1 MNTPH
6 MLLSTRA
13 DRAQTLADQS
23 TQLAAGR
30 APRAQTIAC
39 ALMLFGVACV
49 LGACE
54 SGTPTVRTYDTQGAH
69 AGAQATNP
77 ASGSGPSAAATSPGT
92 TTASP
97 GISGGMSASA
107 PAPVMASGA
116 YPAANA
122 SATGAGSANDWD
134 AAFDAASAA
143 PTFKVEPDAG
153 LSSFTGFMID
163 APSVRLSATA
173 SPAALDPAE
182 VRALAQTLA
191 THLNDNLGESMT
203 PTNVASAPGQTLR
216 LRPTI
221 ARLAPRVD
229 PSSPGG
235 LSGVVFTQAA
245 CRVELLDA
253 ASDRVLATFVDASA
267 PARALSGAA
276 RTDAELAQACLKLWA
291 EQLAQRLDQ
300 ARSR

>member
-1 MNTPH
+1 MSTTPT
-6 MLLSTRA
+6 LFGLSATLTRA
-13 DRAQTLADQS
+13 LDGQAPEYAR
-23 TQLAAGR
+23 GR
-30 APRAQTIAC
+30 VLVSRLVRRGALVLGVVC
-39 ALMLFGVACV
+39 A

-54 SGTPTVRTYDTQGAH
+54 SGTPTVRTYDTQGSSS
-69 AGAQATNP
+69 ATQG
-77 ASGSGPSAAATSPGT
+77 ASGAPQAGQSHAANTGSADTTVSASSSAAAAPAL
-92 TTASP
+92 ASP
-97 GISGGMSASA
+97 TNPGG
-107 PAPVMASGA
+107 SGA
-116 YPAANA
+116 QTISNP
-122 SATGAGSANDWD
+122 NDWD
-134 AAFDAASAA
+134 AAFDAAMAA
-143 PTFKVEPDAG
+143 PTFRVEPDAG

-182 VRALAQTLA
+182 VRALAQTLT

-203 PTNVASAPGQTLR
+203 STNVASAPGQTLR

-229 PSSPGG
+229 PTSPGG

-245 CRVELLDA
+245 CRVELVDA
-253 ASDRVLATFVDASA
+253 ANDRVLATFVDASA
-267 PARALSGAA
+267 PARALAGAA

-300 ARSR
+300 VRSK